1 MANCYCVVTTPEQSV
16 FDGTHKLSSSGSG
29 STTRNCYVARLDSDS
44 ELQLCASGSRPY
56 GLFYDNLDLEWQPEI
71 SSSGTDCID
80 INSYAADEYVNV
92 ATAGAF
98 KALVGPDAFTEG
110 SIPAINAAL
119 YEGASGK
126 ITVTPGT
133 YRIGR
138 CINQVTVQH
147 RAGSYS
153 VADCIFDFDF

>member
-1 MANCYCVVTTPEQSV
+1 MANCYCVVTTSNQSV
-16 FDGTHKLSSSGSG
+16 FDGTHKLASTGSG

-44 ELQLCASGSRPY
+44 ELALGTSGSRPY
-56 GLFYDNLDLEWQPEI
+56 GLFYDHLDNEYQI
-71 SSSGTDCID
+71 TTVATDCVN
-80 INSYAADEYVNV
+80 INSYAAGEYVNV
-92 ATAGAF
+92 ATGGVF

-110 SIPAINAAL
+110 SVPAINAAL

-126 ITVTPGT
+126 ITVTAGS
-133 YRIGR
+133 YQIGR

-147 RAGSYS
+147 RSGSYS

>member
-1 MANCYCVVTTPEQSV
+1 
-16 FDGTHKLSSSGSG
+16 
-29 STTRNCYVARLDSDS
+29 VARLDSSS

-56 GLFYDNLDLEWQPEI
+56 GLFYDTLDLEYQI
-71 SSSGTDCID
+71 TTVATDCIN
-80 INSYAADEYVNV
+80 INTYAYGEYVNV

-110 SIPAINAAL
+110 SVPAINAAL

>member
-1 MANCYCVVTTPEQSV
+1 MATCYCVVETSSQSV
-16 FDGTHKLSSSGSG
+16 FDGTHKLASTGSG

-56 GLFYDNLDLEWQPEI
+56 GLFYDNLDNEYQI
-71 SSSGTDCID
+71 TTVDTDCIN

-92 ATAGAF
+92 ATGGTF
-98 KALVGPDAFTEG
+98 KAMVGPDAFTEG
-110 SIPAINAAL
+110 SVPAINAAL

-126 ITVTPGT
+126 ITVTAGT

-138 CINQVTVQH
+138 CIDQVTVQH
-147 RAGSYS
+147 RSGSYS